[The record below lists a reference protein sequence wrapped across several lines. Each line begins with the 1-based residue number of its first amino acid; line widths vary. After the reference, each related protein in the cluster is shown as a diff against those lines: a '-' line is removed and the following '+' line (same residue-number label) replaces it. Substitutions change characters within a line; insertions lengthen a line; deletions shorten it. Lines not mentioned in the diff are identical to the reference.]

1 MNYGQVNMMQN
12 NFMNQPCNN
21 NQMFNGFNNMNN
33 QMNNN
38 NNYNNN
44 MMTNQNMMM
53 NRHNQNMMMNQNNHN
68 MMMNPNNQNM
78 MMNQNNHNMMMNPNM
93 MMNKNMMMNQNN
105 QNMMMNQNNQNMMM
119 NNRNMMMN
127 QNNQNMMMNP
137 NMNMMMNQNMM
148 MYNLIQQNNNKLL
161 YMQNFLHQQNL
172 QNKMRQILNA
182 HDNNLNNEIPQFQ
195 IQETEEER
203 KEREEAERM
212 NMILNDVAK
221 EQLAQKQNFENL
233 QPPQNINYDEVDP
246 EFMHSFIS
254 DKELF
259 CGSGHNLTGKWA
271 HGESRGGRP
280 YNPPDGWIGFGLNVI
295 NKYDNGNNDWLACD
309 GRAGEWC
316 VAFHGA
322 CVRDSSDQI
331 KQIIKPIL
339 EQNLRP
345 GNGQAYAGYDDA
357 CHPGQKVG
365 RGVYCSPNPSVIDG
379 YAGRIEVNG
388 YTYKVAFMLRVK
400 PDKIRYSNSQPD
412 YWVLNAGNGDF
423 SEMRPY
429 RFLIKKC

>member
-1 MNYGQVNMMQN
+1 
-12 NFMNQPCNN
+12 
-21 NQMFNGFNNMNN
+21 
-33 QMNNN
+33 
-38 NNYNNN
+38 
-44 MMTNQNMMM
+44 
-53 NRHNQNMMMNQNNHN
+53 MMMNQ
-68 MMMNPNNQNM
+68 
-78 MMNQNNHNMMMNPNM
+78 NM
-93 MMNKNMMMNQNN
+93 MMNKNMMMKQNMVMK
-105 QNMMMNQNNQNMMM
+105 QNMMMNK
-119 NNRNMMMN
+119 NR
-127 QNNQNMMMNP
+127 MMNP
-137 NMNMMMNQNMM
+137 NMM
-148 MYNLIQQNNNKLL
+148 MYNNNNFL
-161 YMQNFLHQQNL
+161 YMNNFIRQQNL
-172 QNKMRQILNA
+172 QNKMIQILNEY
-182 HDNNLNNEIPQFQ
+182 DNKVQNEEQYQ
-195 IQETEEER
+195 VQETEEER

-212 NMILNDVAK
+212 NIILNDVAK

-309 GRAGEWC
+309 GRPGEWC
-316 VAFHGA
+316 IAFHGA
-322 CVRDSSDQI
+322 CVRSTSDQI

-345 GNGQAYAGYDDA
+345 GAGQAYAGYDDA

-365 RGVYCSPNPSVIDG
+365 TGVYCSPNPSVIDG

-412 YWVLNAGNGDF
+412 YWVLNAGDGNF